1 MAQIKRIVRDNPI
14 SNFQQGA
21 PSGGGAFRLLADG
34 LNALYD
40 RVAPVAENEMKQRG
54 ESLGREAAKAQFGD
68 NRPYRVQ
75 PQAGGS
81 TDTLAGSAAGDDL
94 GAGGDWLEYAN
105 QSATRN
111 KPISGE
117 LKNAMSF
124 LGDMGVKMKVIS
136 GGQDAKGEGSRRTG
150 STRHDHGGAAD
161 ADFYKD
167 GRKLDWNNPDDLP
180 IFQEIAKKARSRGVT
195 GIGAGDDYMGAG
207 RRHLGFGKEAAWGA
221 GGKGENAPAWLSAAL
236 NGVTPSVSG
245 GGGQD
250 TVVGGTGQGGGTYT
264 PPTMVRTSSGALESR
279 LYSPYS
285 GPILQ
290 AHNAAARV
298 AYQSEV
304 LNKSAVDLMDLS
316 EQFPLDPDSFSQAA
330 EQYIDTMV
338 DSAPTDYQGELRQT
352 LSKEVQRRAFGM
364 MEDRHRDIRARA
376 NNSSKALIERWS
388 DGLTD
393 AILTGDEG
401 QIAEAQSQLDG
412 LLQAREALPGLAWTE
427 EQSANVIIDA
437 RKRAEVQ
444 AEKRR
449 KEASKE
455 TKNTFDLIIKGAKAG
470 ATVAGEEILND
481 PAAILDHPELAREA
495 AAFVALRDNM
505 PDFLEMT
512 PDEQA
517 ATVAQMAAQE
527 VAEEWQLDIVEA
539 AGKAA
544 KANKKAWEE
553 DPVQRAAEVMK
564 TNPPPPMPE
573 LTLDDPEKIV
583 NGLAER
589 REYMNQLREA
599 GYTETKSYLSK
610 TEAEGLQAA
619 MGPDTPPELRAA
631 LAGAIVGGFG
641 TDALAV
647 FDEIDA
653 DKITMYAGKM
663 MALGGNQALASTI
676 LTGQQMLDEG
686 LVRVPPKADRIEEFS
701 TATAT
706 AFEGV
711 PGSIEAQSE
720 VMATAQAI
728 YAADPS
734 ARGMEPT
741 SEAAKTL
748 MQGAIQKALGQAKNK
763 RGDMTGG
770 VQEVMGN
777 STLLPIGV
785 SGKKADEVLR
795 MAMTGEITGET
806 SFSRAMNG
814 LVGGLFGADVTT
826 ASPLWG
832 DDGGPIHN
840 GKPIPPSYVANGSVR
855 MIPAGPNG
863 YRLEIISGSTRIDAQ
878 DADGNV
884 FFFDLKKLME
894 AAE

>member
-1 MAQIKRIVRDNPI
+1 MAQIKRIVRDSPI

-21 PSGGGAFRLLADG
+21 PSGGGAFRVLADS
-34 LNALYD
+34 LNEIYD
-40 RVAPVAENEMKQRG
+40 RVAPVALKKMQAKG
-54 ESLGREAAKAQFGD
+54 DAVGREEFKAQFGD
-68 NRPYRVQ
+68 NRPYQAQ
-75 PQAGGS
+75 PSGTGS
-81 TDTLAGSAAGDDL
+81 TDTIAGGSGGDDL
-94 GAGGDWLEYAN
+94 SNGANWLEYAN
-105 QSATRN
+105 QGAIRN
-111 KPISGE
+111 KPISE
-117 LKNAMSF
+117 KLKNSMSF
-124 LGDMGVKMKVIS
+124 LGDMGITMRVIS
-136 GGQDAKGEGSRRTG
+136 GGETEDRKASNSG
-150 STRHDHGGAAD
+150 RHMDGGAAD
-161 ADFYKD
+161 ADFYKG

-180 IFQEIAKKARSRGVT
+180 IFQEIASKARGRGVT

-207 RRHLGFGKEAAWGA
+207 RMHLGFGKEAAWGA
-221 GGKGENAPAWLSAAL
+221 DGKGENAPAWLTAAL
-236 NGVTPSVSG
+236 NGATPSMSG

-250 TVVGGTGQGGGTYT
+250 TVVGGSGEGGGTYT

-304 LNKSAVDLMDLS
+304 LNKSAVDLMDMS
-316 EQFPLDPDSFSQAA
+316 QQFPLDPDSFSQAA

-352 LSKEVQRRAFGM
+352 LAKEVQRRTFGM
-364 MEDRHRDIRARA
+364 MEDKHRDIRARA
-376 NNSSKALIERWS
+376 NNSSQALINRWS

-393 AILTGDEG
+393 AILTGDPD
-401 QIAEAQSQLDG
+401 QIAEAQGQLDG
-412 LLQAREALPGLAWTE
+412 LLQAREALPGVAWTT

-437 RKRAEVQ
+437 RKRAVVQ

-455 TKNTFDLIIKGAKAG
+455 TKNTFDLIIKGAKVG
-470 ATVAGEEILND
+470 ATVSGEEILND
-481 PAAILDHPELAREA
+481 PAAIMDHPELAREA

-512 PDEQA
+512 PSEQA
-517 ATVAQMAAQE
+517 AAVAQMGAQE
-527 VAEEWQLDIVEA
+527 VVEEWQLDIVDA

-544 KANKKAWEE
+544 KANKKAWDD

-573 LTLDDPEKIV
+573 LTLDDPGKIV
-583 NGLAER
+583 SGLAER

-599 GYTETKSYLSK
+599 GYTDTKAFLSK
-610 TEAEGLQAA
+610 TEAEGLQSA
-619 MGPDTPPELRAA
+619 MGSDTPAELRAA

-641 TDALAV
+641 ADAIAV

-663 MALGGNQALASTI
+663 MALGGNHALASTI

-686 LVRVPPKADRIEEFS
+686 LVRVPPNADRIDTFS

-728 YAADPS
+728 YAADPA
-734 ARGMEPT
+734 ARGLEPT
-741 SEAAKTL
+741 SEAATKL
-748 MQGAIQKALGQAKNK
+748 MEGSIQKALGQAKNK
-763 RGDMTGG
+763 RGKTTGG
-770 VQEVMGN
+770 VQEIMGN
-777 STLLPIGV
+777 NTLLPIGV
-785 SGKKADEVLR
+785 DGEKADEVLR

-806 SFSRAMNG
+806 SFARGMNA
-814 LVGGLFGADVTT
+814 LTGGLFGANVSTPSD
-826 ASPLWG
+826 LWG
-832 DDGGPIHN
+832 DGGAPMHN
-840 GKPIPPSYVANGSVR
+840 GKPIPPSYVNNGSVR

-863 YRLEIISGSTRIDAQ
+863 YRLEITSGSTRIDAQ